1 MIKIKNIEDFKI
13 GQNIHSFVLC
23 ALKEKKIS
31 KNGDAYIDVL
41 FRDKS
46 GKISGKIWNFVD
58 FYESAFNEGEIVAI
72 KGEIKRFRGNLFVNV
87 NNISNLSNER
97 YDKYGFK
104 SELIY
109 PSIDFSVNEIFKNL
123 QKIISNLD
131 NPYKKLV
138 KLIFKR
144 YESEIKL
151 FPDDIF
157 DYNFNKKG
165 GLILKIYNAINI
177 ALKITN
183 NRKVSQSLIFTGVL
197 LKYIGRV
204 KQYEYDIIFREKNI
218 GKTENCLILSRDII
232 KNISK
237 ELNLDK
243 NTFNEIIDIILYE
256 SGINSNSNQ
265 LGALV
270 YHIFEIDKSIS
281 FIEHKVQK

>member
-1 MIKIKNIEDFKI
+1 MIKIKNIDDFKI
-13 GQNIHSFVLC
+13 GQNIYSFAQCL
-23 ALKEKKIS
+23 LKEKKIS

-41 FRDKS
+41 FRDQS
-46 GKISGKIWNFVD
+46 GKINGKIWSFVD
-58 FYESAFNEGEIVAI
+58 FYESVFNEGDIVAI
-72 KGEIKRFRGNLFVNV
+72 KGEIKRFRGKLFINV
-87 NNISNLSNER
+87 NNIANLSNER
-97 YDKYGFK
+97 YDKYGFDP
-104 SELIY
+104 ELIY
-109 PSIDFSVNEIFKNL
+109 PSIDYSINEIFKNL

-138 KLIFKR
+138 ETIFNK
-144 YESEIKL
+144 YASEIKL
-151 FPDDIF
+151 FPDDM
-157 DYNFNKKG
+157 YNYQFNKKG

-177 ALKITN
+177 ALKITKK
-183 NRKVSQSLIFTGVL
+183 RKVSSSLIFAGVL

-204 KQYEYDIIFREKNI
+204 KQYEYNIIFKEKNI

-232 KNISK
+232 KSFSK

-256 SGINSNSNQ
+256 PSISSNLNH

-281 FIEHKVQK
+281 SLEYEL